1 MVDIEKG
8 LEGVVIDES
17 RLSKIDGE
25 RGDLWY
31 AGYHIDELAER
42 STFPETLY
50 LLINGRLPDENE
62 LARLEST
69 LAEKRSLPPGVL
81 ATIEEMADRVGPM
94 ETLRTAVSMLPGY
107 VDDPTNVDER
117 LTDHLYEIIAKAPTI
132 VAATHRYREGHEPVD
147 PRDDLGHAAN
157 FLNMFSGEEPAEVR
171 ARALDRAM
179 ILYAEHGMNAST
191 FASIVTASTRAHAY
205 AAITSAIGT
214 LQGPLHGGATETVV
228 EALDDIGDP
237 DNVEDWVAERLA
249 HDERIPGF
257 GHRVY
262 RTTDPRC
269 RHFREAIEAMGP
281 SGDVQRWFATANVLR
296 EEVAEHLGE
305 HGIWPNTDLY
315 SGIFYR
321 TMGIPPAFNT
331 TIFTMGRVAGWSAH
345 IVEQLAD
352 NRLLRPRVHY
362 VGETGL
368 AYEPIEER

>member
-1 MVDIEKG
+1 MVEIDKG

-25 RGDLWY
+25 SGDLWY
-31 AGYHIDELAER
+31 AGYHINDLAR
-42 STFPETLY
+42 ASSFAETIY
-50 LLINGRLPDENE
+50 LLINGGLPDENE
-62 LARLEST
+62 LAALEST
-69 LAEKRSLPPGVL
+69 LAEKRELPPGVH

-94 ETLRTAVSMLPGY
+94 EPLRTAVSMLPGY
-107 VDDPTNVDER
+107 VADPTNVDDR
-117 LTDHLYEIIAKAPTI
+117 LTEHLYEIIAKVPTI
-132 VAATHRYREGHEPVD
+132 VAATHRCREGAEPLE
-147 PRDDLGHAAN
+147 PRTDLDHAAN
-157 FLNMFSGEEPAEVR
+157 FLYMFDGEEPAAER
-171 ARALDRAM
+171 AAALDRAM

-228 EALDDIGDP
+228 EALEEIGGP
-237 DNVEDWVAERLA
+237 EHVEGWVDARLEA
-249 HDERIPGF
+249 DERIPGF

-269 RHFREAIEAMGP
+269 SHFREAIETMDP
-281 SGDVQRWFATANVLR
+281 SGDVRRWFETANALR
-296 EEVAEHLGE
+296 DEVEDRLGH

-368 AYEPIEER
+368 EYVPLEER